1 MPANIQEMGN
11 STKVVA
17 NMDRSR
23 EFAGQQTFAR
33 MFSPQFM
40 SDQYSASSNSDKG
53 SLEITCGYDMDGHAQ
68 LSSVVLTNVPE
79 PFAAKDVQNLKEGV
93 PGGLSAAREL
103 GQRWAMEDRMVNRF
117 SYLE

>member
-11 STKVVA
+11 STRVVA

-23 EFAGQQTFAR
+23 EYAGQQTFAR

-40 SDQYSASSNSDKG
+40 SDQYSASHNGDKG
-53 SLEITCGYDMDGHAQ
+53 SMEITCGYDMDGHAQ
-68 LSSVVLTNVPE
+68 LSSVVGTNVPE
-79 PFAAKDVQNLKEGV
+79 PFAAKDIQNLKEGV
-93 PGGLSAAREL
+93 PGGLSAARGN
-103 GQRWAMEDRMVNRF
+103 GQRWAMEDRMVNNF